1 MDQLMHSSV
10 NAWISLCMDQLMHS
24 SVNAWIS

>member
-1 MDQLMHSSV
+1 MVQLMHGSV